1 MIKLL
6 PKRRTPS
13 AILGL
18 TLDGSR
24 LEGVVL
30 RRSNGTLHVQ
40 KTFFA
45 TLALN
50 PLNADPELMG
60 REIRNHLEQAG
71 VRERRCV
78 VGVPLNLALALQLRL
93 PELPEEDIASFL
105 AIEAERGFPYGPEA
119 LSLATSRYRTPN
131 GEQHATLVAIPKSHL
146 QQLESAL
153 RAAQLRP
160 ISFTLG
166 ITALQAAEKDSS
178 NGVLAL
184 AVGENSVDLQ
194 LTCGGGV
201 ALLRSLE
208 GAMETEGVQK
218 RLYGDVVA
226 REIRVTLG
234 QLPGEIR
241 SVIRKVRLFGDSELA
256 QRFAQD
262 IAPRA
267 QALGLQLEPV
277 KSYAAD
283 EFRSKPPPE
292 TPVSAALSI
301 AARHL
306 TGVAS
311 GFEFLPPKVSPFQQ
325 LTARFSSRKIAW
337 IGSAAAA
344 VVVLVGGAILIQHWQ
359 LARLN
364 SQWARMEKQ
373 VHELDD
379 MQQQIRRF
387 RPWFDESFQSLSILR
402 RLTEAFPAEGVVSA
416 KTVEIRESSTVTCSG
431 VALDNQA
438 FLKMLDQLRASKEV
452 GEVKVDQVRG
462 KTPLQ
467 FTLNFQWGKGGPGAN

>member
-6 PKRRTPS
+6 PKRRPPS
-13 AILGL
+13 TILGL
-18 TLDGSR
+18 TFDGSR

-45 TLALN
+45 ALALN

-78 VGVPLNLALALQLRL
+78 VGIPLNLVLTLQLKL

-119 LSLATSRYRTPN
+119 LSMATSRYQTPG
-131 GEQHATLVAIPKSHL
+131 GEQHATLVAIPKNHL
-146 QQLESAL
+146 QQLEAAL
-153 RAAQLRP
+153 RLAQLRP
-160 ISFTLG
+160 VSFTLG
-166 ITALQAAEKDSS
+166 ITALQAAEKESS
-178 NGVLAL
+178 RGVLAL
-184 AVGENSVDLQ
+184 AVGENTVDLQ
-194 LTCGGGV
+194 LTCEGGV
-201 ALLRSLE
+201 AMLRSLE
-208 GAMETEGVQK
+208 GAIETEGVQK

-234 QLPGEIR
+234 QQAGEIR
-241 SVIRKVRLFGDSELA
+241 STVRRVRLFGNGELA
-256 QRFAQD
+256 QRFTQE
-262 IAPRA
+262 IAPRM
-267 QALGLQLEPV
+267 QAMGLQLEVV
-277 KSYAAD
+277 KTYPAD

-292 TPVSAALSI
+292 TPVSSALSI

-311 GFEFLPPKVSPFQQ
+311 GFEFLPPKVSPFQL

-337 IGSAAAA
+337 IGSTAGAAA
-344 VVVLVGGAILIQHWQ
+344 VLIGGAVLIQQWQ
-359 LARLN
+359 LSRLK
-364 SQWARMEKQ
+364 SEWAGMEKR
-373 VHELDD
+373 VHELED

-387 RPWFDESFQSLSILR
+387 RPWFDESFQGLSILR
-402 RLTEAFPAEGVVSA
+402 RVTEAFPTDGVVSA
-416 KTVEIRESSTVTCSG
+416 KTVEIRELSTVTCSG

-467 FTLNFQWGKGGPGAN
+467 FTLNFQWGKGGASAN

>member
-1 MIKLL
+1 MIQLL
-6 PKRRTPS
+6 PKKRTPS
-13 AILGL
+13 TVLGL

-40 KTFFA
+40 KAFFA

-78 VGVPLNLALALQLRL
+78 VGIPLNLALALQLKL
-93 PELPEEDIASFL
+93 PELPEEDIVSFL

-131 GEQHATLVAIPKSHL
+131 GEQHATLVAVPKSHL

-166 ITALQAAEKDSS
+166 ITALQAPEKDAS

-184 AVGENSVDLQ
+184 AVGENTVDLQ
-194 LTCGGGV
+194 LACGGGV
-201 ALLRSLE
+201 AMLRSLE
-208 GAMETEGVQK
+208 GAIETEGIQK
-218 RLYGDVVA
+218 RLHADVVA
-226 REIRVTLG
+226 REARVTLG
-234 QLPGEIR
+234 QLPPEVR
-241 SVIRKVRLFGDSELA
+241 SVIRKVRLFGNGDLA

-262 IAPRA
+262 IAPRI
-267 QALGLQLEPV
+267 QAMGLQLEPV

-306 TGVAS
+306 TGVPS

-337 IGSAAAA
+337 IGSTAAAA
-344 VVVLVGGAILIQHWQ
+344 AILIGGAILVQQWQ
-359 LARLN
+359 LARLR
-364 SQWARMEKQ
+364 SEWARMEKQ
-373 VHELDD
+373 VHELED

-387 RPWFDESFQSLSILR
+387 RPWFDESYQGLSILR
-402 RLTEAFPAEGVVSA
+402 RLTEAFPVDGVVSA
-416 KTVEIRESSTVTCSG
+416 KSVEIRELSTVTCSG
-431 VALDNQA
+431 VAHDNQA

-467 FTLNFQWGKGGPGAN
+467 FTLNFQWGKGGPSAN

>member
-13 AILGL
+13 TILGL

-78 VGVPLNLALALQLRL
+78 VGIPLNLALTLQLKL
-93 PELPEEDIASFL
+93 PDLPEEDIASFL

-119 LSLATSRYRTPN
+119 LALATSRYRTAN
-131 GEQHATLVAIPKSHL
+131 GEQHATLLAIPKSHL

-160 ISFTLG
+160 IGFRLG
-166 ITALQAAEKDSS
+166 ITALQGAEKDSS

-184 AVGENSVDLQ
+184 AVGDNTVDLQ

-201 ALLRSLE
+201 ALLRALE
-208 GAMETEGVQK
+208 GAIESEGVQK

-226 REIRVTLG
+226 REIRVSLG

-241 SVIRKVRLFGDSELA
+241 SAIRKVRLFGDGELA

-262 IAPRA
+262 VAPRL
-267 QALGLQLEPV
+267 QAMGVQLELV

-344 VVVLVGGAILIQHWQ
+344 VVVLVGGAILLQHWQ
-359 LARLN
+359 LARLR
-364 SQWARMEKQ
+364 SQWAGMEKP
-373 VHELDD
+373 VRELED

-387 RPWFDESFQSLSILR
+387 RPWFDESFQGLSILR

-416 KTVEIRESSTVTCSG
+416 KTVEIRELSTVTCSG

-467 FTLNFQWGKGGPGAN
+467 FTLNFQWGKGGASAN